1 MIIFIL
7 LAALASTSV
16 ASTDL
21 QEDDGCLRRVEMC
34 NNAQRVQR
42 RLVCGSNNL
51 TYLNKCHL
59 LREQCQGVQVTLKH
73 QGSCKDTQKC
83 PTDRHYAERIPRPP
97 QVELFI
103 PTCLED
109 GSYAPVQCHTETGYC
124 WCVTPMGKPIP
135 NTSVRHDR
143 PNCGRRACGRNER
156 SSFINNL
163 IHNFKAEYNRRPGSA
178 ASQILEE
185 EDGDL
190 LERAVLDWKFTE
202 MDRDND
208 TFLSKPEYSELRR
221 LVRKVVR
228 PRRCAKMFPRM
239 CDRDT
244 DKRISR
250 EEWSACL
257 GLNFNLSFSLF
268 RLLNSDGRRTDG
280 PTTPSKDEGE
290 WTKKRLLTSR
300 ALLRNTLSQL
310 RASTQILRG
319 SMPSQPGLGDDTPDK
334 MDEPEANDC
343 LSDQKTALEE
353 QRSGTSGLYIPECT
367 PDGRYKKIQCYNS
380 TGYCWCVYEDTG
392 VPIPGTSIKDQNPNC
407 DVVPPLARP
416 MNGCPEPRK
425 QMFLREFMEFMK
437 KKMLATAKN
446 KNHSESGTPPS
457 GGPDENVATWAFHLL
472 DKNKNKIWERKEW
485 KSLRSLV
492 MTQQQLRRCGKRL
505 PRYCDVNQDQKISLT
520 EWLNCL
526 STQRVNATV
535 VTPNPTASSNRTGSN
550 PLEMYLK
557 PE

>member
-143 PNCGRRACGRNER
+143 PNCGRRGKSGTKRRSSPGGRKHKKACGRNER

-257 GLNFNLSFSLF
+257 GLNFN
-268 RLLNSDGRRTDG
+268 
-280 PTTPSKDEGE
+280 P
-290 WTKKRLLTSR
+290 
-300 ALLRNTLSQL
+300 
-310 RASTQILRG
+310 
-319 SMPSQPGLGDDTPDK
+319 
-334 MDEPEANDC
+334 NDC